1 MKEQF
6 ELESLLPEPKKCFER
21 SNFFKMPHRVFCNLA
36 NTLVRFRTNQE
47 VTMLGQ
53 KELHSCSFSVAAF
66 RRKPK
71 KLRLFYR
78 NKKLT
83 A

>member
-21 SNFFKMPHRVFCNLA
+21 SNFFKMPYRVFCNLA
-36 NTLVRFRTNQE
+36 DTLVRFRTNQE

-53 KELHSCSFSVAAF
+53 KELHSCSFSVAGISQ
-66 RRKPK
+66 KTKETKVILPQ
-71 KLRLFYR
+71 
-78 NKKLT
+78 
-83 A
+83 